1 MDEKL
6 KEAILIIINSIS
18 PMYREIRLSQND
30 VDRLQEIAKEVMGGD
45 ENDG

>member
-18 PMYREIRLSQND
+18 PMYSEIRLLRDD
-30 VDRLQEIAKEVMGGD
+30 VQRLNEIAKDLKESED
-45 ENDG
+45 NE

>member
-18 PMYREIRLSQND
+18 SMYSEIRLSRDD
-30 VDRLQEIAKEVMGGD
+30 VQRLKEIANDLKESEGK
-45 ENDG
+45 E